1 MADLFDLMIVG
12 TGPAGLTAAIYGRRL
27 GMEVA
32 VFGDTP
38 GGNLVKI
45 EHILNYPGFAG
56 GVPGAQLGAMFFAQ
70 AQTEGAF
77 MPMMRLEKIVE
88 CEGGFLGTME
98 GGGEY
103 FAPAAII
110 ASGVMPRTLDVPN
123 ADKKG
128 VYYCSLCDGP
138 LFRNTGATL
147 AVLGGGNMA
156 VHEALSLSAFAERVI
171 IVHRGNSL
179 RAEAALVRQI
189 DERGNIEVLVDAV
202 VQEFEAA
209 DQIDA
214 VTVVVRGKEKRT
226 VPVNGVFM
234 AIGWG
239 ADLGVVEMEV
249 ETTSEGFLKT
259 DSKLMTSAP
268 GLFAA
273 GDVRDTDTRQIVTA
287 CADGA
292 RAATFAFDY
301 IRERKLEGGR
311 ARAGSATGGR

>member
-1 MADLFDLMIVG
+1 MADRFDLMIIG

-45 EHILNYPGFAG
+45 ENILNYPGFPG
-56 GVPGAQLGAMFFAQ
+56 GVPGAQLGAMVFAQ
-70 AQTEGAF
+70 AQAEGAF
-77 MPMMRLEKIVE
+77 VPMRRLEKILDRDS
-88 CEGGFLGTME
+88 GFLGTLD

-110 ASGVMPRTLDVPN
+110 ASGVVPRTLDIPN
-123 ADKKG
+123 SDKKG
-128 VYYCSLCDGP
+128 LYYCSLCDGP
-138 LFRNTGATL
+138 LFRNRGATL

-156 VHEALSLSAFAERVI
+156 VHEALSLSAFALRVI
-171 IVHRGNSL
+171 IVHRGTSL
-179 RAEAALVRQI
+179 RAEAALVR
-189 DERGNIEVLVDAV
+189 EAGEKGNIEVVLNAV
-202 VQEFEAA
+202 VQEFQATDE
-209 DQIDA
+209 INGL
-214 VTVVVRGKEKRT
+214 TVVVNGKEKRT
-226 VPVNGVFM
+226 LPVNGVFM

-239 ADLGVVEMEV
+239 ADLGVIQVEV
-249 ETTSEGFLKT
+249 KTTPEGFLKT
-259 DSKLMTSAP
+259 DAKLMTSAP

-292 RAATFAFDY
+292 RAANFAFEY
-301 IRERKLEGGR
+301 IRKNRLEGGNVR
-311 ARAGSATGGR
+311 TGPET